1 MSTPQR
7 SWPTWSRRGWL
18 GWSAGAVAGL
28 ALPGCGPRGVT
39 SLRDTEQ
46 AGGVAGITARLPD
59 TLQGGWVGQQVERG
73 HAWRDGRW
81 KPGGGLVFTRRVHT
95 LVVGAG
101 IAGLAAARVLQDNGL
116 DDLAVLD
123 LDDEPGGNAR
133 GHTLMGQPCPLG
145 AHYLPVPGE
154 DAHEV
159 AQWLESQGLIR
170 RQQGR
175 WVGDERHLCHS
186 PQERLFVPDT
196 AAQQT
201 GACWPGHWQEG
212 LMPAGQGTQ
221 AQHHRFMQEA
231 RRLRHEL
238 GFAMPT
244 IRRAWNTGLAALDA
258 ITFDRWLDA
267 QGFDDPGL
275 RWALDYACRDDYGA
289 GSARVSAWAGL
300 QYFASRHGDDGE
312 NGEAAD
318 ALLTWPDGNAFLVR
332 RLAQGLG
339 DRWHAGTVALAIT
352 PNRREVVVDT
362 WSVRRNRPERWIAR
376 RVVMATPL
384 MVSHRL
390 LTAPPAPLKAVMPLL
405 RHAPWLVSNLALREP
420 LVERQGA
427 PLSWDNVAYTRQG
440 PASLPEPS
448 LGYVNARHQSLAPP
462 PAEASVVL
470 THYWA
475 LGGRDVATE
484 QRHRGLLWSQ
494 PWRWWAQQVVDD
506 LARVHPDLPGKLQ
519 RIDLMRWGH
528 AMAIPVPGLRGHPAL
543 AALADGEVSRQSR
556 LHWAHA
562 DLSAYSVFEEAFTHG
577 VRAARQVL
585 RLEGPPQRLAWGRP
599 RDTA

>member
-1 MSTPQR
+1 MAGPDR
-7 SWPTWSRRGWL
+7 PVLTWSRRGWL
-18 GWSAGAVAGL
+18 GWGASALASGA
-28 ALPGCGPRGVT
+28 ALPGCGPRGATADGAVA
-39 SLRDTEQ
+39 LRLKDDLE
-46 AGGVAGITARLPD
+46 
-59 TLQGGWVGQQVERG
+59 GGWLGQHAERG

-81 KPGGGLVFTRRVHT
+81 KPGGRVVFTRRVHT
-95 LVVGAG
+95 LVVGGG

-133 GHTLMGQPCPLG
+133 GHVLMGQPCPLG

-159 AQWLESQGLIR
+159 AQWLENQGLIR

-186 PQERLFVPDT
+186 PQERLFVPET
-196 AAQQT
+196 ADQQA
-201 GACWPGHWQEG
+201 GSYWPGHWQEG
-212 LMPAGQGTQ
+212 LLPAGAQTH
-221 AQHHRFMQEA
+221 AQHQRFQREVQA
-231 RRLRHEL
+231 LRQQL

-244 IRRAWNTGLAALDA
+244 MRRPWNLGLAALDA
-258 ITFDRWLDA
+258 VTFDHWLD
-267 QGFDDPGL
+267 GRGLYDPGL

-300 QYFASRHGDDGE
+300 QYFASRHVEFDASGGHGDP
-312 NGEAAD
+312 D
-318 ALLTWPDGNAFLVR
+318 AVLTWPEGNAWLVR
-332 RLAQGLG
+332 RLSQGLG
-339 DRWHAGTVALAIT
+339 DRWHPATVALAVT
-352 PNRREVVVDT
+352 PSRTEVAVDT
-362 WSVRRNRPERWIAR
+362 WSVRRNRPERFIAR

-384 MVSHRL
+384 MVGGRL
-390 LTAPPAPLKAVMPLL
+390 LAAPPAPLKALLPLL
-405 RHAPWLVSNLALREP
+405 RYAPWLVSNLALHEP
-420 LVERQGA
+420 LIERQGA
-427 PLSWDNVAYTRQG
+427 PLSWDNVAYAPHG

-448 LGYVNARHQSLAPP
+448 LGYVNARHQHLDPP
-462 PAEASVVL
+462 PSGAPVVL

-475 LGGRDVATE
+475 LGGRDVQAE
-484 QRHRGLLWSQ
+484 HHHRGLLWSQ
-494 PWRWWAQQVVDD
+494 PWRWWAQRVVDD
-506 LARVHPDLPGKLQ
+506 LARVHPDLPDKLQ

-543 AALADGEVSRQSR
+543 AALADGESSRHSR

-585 RLEGPPQRLAWGRP
+585 RAEGPPQRLAWGRP
-599 RDTA
+599 RSTA

>member
-1 MSTPQR
+1 MSPPVPMSPR
-7 SWPTWSRRGWL
+7 WSRRGLL
-18 GWSAGAVAGL
+18 GWSAGSAAGL
-28 ALPGCGPRGVT
+28 LLPGCGPRGAAT
-39 SLRDTEQ
+39 Q
-46 AGGVAGITARLPD
+46 ADAPATLPD
-59 TLQGGWVGQQVERG
+59 ALDGGWVGQLAERG

-81 KPGGGLVFTRRVHT
+81 RPGGRIVFTRRVHT
-95 LVVGAG
+95 LVVGGG

-123 LDDEPGGNAR
+123 LDDEPGGNSR
-133 GHTLMGQPCPLG
+133 GHVLMGQPCPLG

-154 DAHEV
+154 DAPEV

-175 WVGDERHLCHS
+175 WVGDERYLCHS

-196 AAQQT
+196 HAAT
-201 GACWPGHWQEG
+201 VGAYWPGHWQEG
-212 LMPAGQGTQ
+212 LMPAGADTHR
-221 AQHHRFMQEA
+221 QHERFMQQA
-231 RRLRHEL
+231 RLLRQAL

-244 IRRAWNTGLAALDA
+244 VRKPWNAGLAVLDA
-258 ITFDRWLDA
+258 ITFDRWLDE
-267 QGFDDPGL
+267 QGLGDPGL

-300 QYFASRHGDDGE
+300 QYFVSRHEGDE
-312 NGEAAD
+312 SAD
-318 ALLTWPDGNAFLVR
+318 QWLTWPEGNAWLVR

-339 DRWHAGTVALAIT
+339 ERWHPATVALAVA
-352 PNRREVVVDT
+352 PGRREVVVDT

-376 RVVMATPL
+376 RVVMAVPL
-384 MVSHRL
+384 MVGYRL
-390 LTAPPAPLKAVMPLL
+390 LAAPPAPLKTVRPLL
-405 RHAPWLVSNLALREP
+405 RQAPWLVSNLALREP
-420 LVERQGA
+420 LIERQGV
-427 PLSWDNVAYTRQG
+427 PLSWDNVAYARQG
-440 PASLPEPS
+440 PTALAEPS
-448 LGYVNARHQSLAPP
+448 LGYVNARHQSLAPAP
-462 PAEASVVL
+462 QDAPVVL

-475 LGGRDVATE
+475 LGGRDVKTE
-484 QRHRGLLWSQ
+484 QHHRGLLWSQ
-494 PWRWWAQQVVDD
+494 PWRWWAQNVVDD

-528 AMAIPVPGLRGHPAL
+528 AMAIPTPGLRGHPAL
-543 AALADGEVSRQSR
+543 AALADGEAARQSR
-556 LHWAHA
+556 LHWAHS

-585 RLEGPPQRLAWGRP
+585 RIEGPPQRLAWGRP

>member
-1 MSTPQR
+1 MNTPAR
-7 SWPTWSRRGWL
+7 PVLTWSRRGWL
-18 GWSAGAVAGL
+18 GWGAGALAAA
-28 ALPGCGPRGVT
+28 ALPGCGPRGAASTGEGVPAPLPA
-39 SLRDTEQ
+39 SLE
-46 AGGVAGITARLPD
+46 
-59 TLQGGWVGQQVERG
+59 GGWVGQLAERG

-81 KPGGGLVFTRRVHT
+81 RPGGKVVFTRRVHT
-95 LVVGAG
+95 LVVGGG

-133 GHTLMGQPCPLG
+133 GHVLMGQPCPLG

-159 AQWLESQGLIR
+159 AQWLESLGVIR

-186 PQERLFVPDT
+186 PQERLFMPD
-196 AAQQT
+196 AEAGQV
-201 GACWPGHWQEG
+201 GAYWPGHWQEG
-212 LMPAGQGTQ
+212 LLPAGQATR
-221 AQHHRFMQEA
+221 AQHDRFMRQA
-231 RRLRHEL
+231 RDLRREL

-244 IRRAWNTGLAALDA
+244 VRKPWNTGLAALDA
-258 ITFDRWLDA
+258 VTFDQWLDA
-267 QGFDDPGL
+267 QGLTDPGL

-300 QYFASRHGDDGE
+300 QYFASRHEADDS
-312 NGEAAD
+312 AD
-318 ALLTWPDGNAFLVR
+318 EVLTWPEGNAWLVR
-332 RLAQGLG
+332 RLAQGLAE
-339 DRWHAGTVALAIT
+339 RWHPATVALAVT
-352 PNRREVVVDT
+352 PGRREVVVDT

-390 LTAPPAPLKAVMPLL
+390 LAEPPAPLKAVLPLL

-420 LVERQGA
+420 LIERQGA
-427 PLSWDNVAYTRQG
+427 PLSWDNVSYTRHG
-440 PASLPEPS
+440 PDSMPEPS
-448 LGYVNARHQSLAPP
+448 LGYVNTRHQNLDPP
-462 PAEASVVL
+462 PSDALVVL

-475 LGGRDVATE
+475 LGGRDAQAE

-494 PWRWWAQQVVDD
+494 PWRWWAQRVADD

-543 AALADGEVSRQSR
+543 AALADGEASRESR

-585 RLEGPPQRLAWGRP
+585 RIEGPPQRLAWGRP
-599 RDTA
+599 RDMA